1 MPAVYDLIVS
11 VNIGNDEISE
21 RFEIFENFFGTCKI
35 YHPRATGPVTC
46 VDSMDGCLI
55 AAIGQKVFIHDLA
68 ENDLRAVG
76 FVDTQIYTH
85 CSYSFKHF
93 CLIGDIQQGVAL
105 LRFQVIF
112 RQFFFRKRI
121 V

>member
-1 MPAVYDLIVS
+1 MCHQTHPTISIIPPTFAHVHNKLIFDFCFYQR
-11 VNIGNDEISE
+11 NNA
-21 RFEIFENFFGTCKI
+21 KK
-35 YHPRATGPVTC
+35 GPVTC

-85 CSYSFKHF
+85 CSFSFKHF
-93 CLIGDIQQGVAL
+93 CIIGDIQQGISL
-105 LRFQVIF
+105 LRFQV
-112 RQFFFRKRI
+112 
-121 V
+121 